1 MTKPKAPT
9 TLRVYVV
16 VDSEGNQIRAHMNL
30 DRATAQ
36 ADEIGG
42 VVWCILYRTEGSF
55 LIHPDDTRPD
65 PDDLEE
71 INPSRPTDGVIET
84 YGRRLI

>member
-16 VDSEGNQIRAHMNL
+16 VDADDNQIKALMTTDKAKAL
-30 DRATAQ
+30 

-42 VVWCILYRTEGSF
+42 VVWCVLYRTEGSF
-55 LIHPDDTRPD
+55 LIHPD

-71 INPSRPTDGVIET
+71 INPSRPTDGVFET
-84 YGRRLI
+84 WGVW

>member
-1 MTKPKAPT
+1 MTKPTSPT

-55 LIHPDDTRPD
+55 LIHPDR
-65 PDDLEE
+65 PDDLEDVH
-71 INPSRPTDGVIET
+71 PSRPTDGVFET
-84 YGRRLI
+84 WSLVR